1 LQLGDGAELDRPGGE
16 GARAVASVV
25 AGQVSGA
32 VALTG
37 KESGPSRPGSILAL
51 WIVLTLVLHA
61 ALWITGFEPKGLADA
76 VDQGAARAEASGV
89 GEVSDDLIRKAI
101 KVQRASLPFWTTLAR
116 LGDFAVEPML
126 LAGRAITVATL
137 FAAFAALTGRP
148 IGFAAGLAGAAGV
161 QGFWVLGLAVKV
173 GLTIGLRRPDVETS
187 LALLLPPGRYPAAL
201 VLLAR
206 QADPFLVL
214 GWLAL
219 AWGGWRRHQ
228 VNLATALFLCVM
240 LATGETAVR
249 LACGLV
255 TGAGMRLSVLPR

>member
-1 LQLGDGAELDRPGGE
+1 LQRGDGAVLDRSAGE

-32 VALTG
+32 AATTG
-37 KESGPSRPGSILAL
+37 KLSGTPRPGSVLAL
-51 WIVLTLVLHA
+51 WIALTIALHA
-61 ALWITGFEPKGLADA
+61 ALWVTGFEPKGLADA
-76 VDQGAARAEASGV
+76 VGQGAARAEASGV

-116 LGDFAVEPML
+116 LGDFAVEPAL

-137 FAAFAALTGRP
+137 FAAAAALTGRP
-148 IGFAAGLAGAAGV
+148 IGFTAGLTGAAWV

-173 GLTIGLRRPDVETS
+173 GLMIGLRRPDVETS

-206 QADPFLVL
+206 QADPFLIL

-219 AWGGWRRHQ
+219 ALGGWRRHQ
-228 VNLATALFLCVM
+228 VNLATALVLCLL
-240 LATGETAVR
+240 LASGETAVR
-249 LACGLV
+249 LACGLI
-255 TGAGMRLSVLPR
+255 TGAGMRLSVMPR